1 MSTRMRAVFFGALVA
16 LTSASAA
23 CKRASE
29 APEEKAQSVV
39 TSSSEP
45 TPVPP
50 PPPTISPAEP
60 EAVPAFREHP
70 AAQSP
75 AATSQLPA
83 APAQRYAPQ
92 KADKG
97 TAQVVPRPL
106 AVGASSDEGKLA
118 GRGGWAPTPTKV
130 KSAPAFAPKPI
141 EGVEPLSA
149 NRPSPVAPQATKPLD
164 LAKGAQAVAP
174 REEVAAEAPEARPA
188 LDPNARYATTYRPG
202 GAALAAFDA
211 AVGRGDIPAGYKDL
225 VGDFGA
231 RYASTMPAP
240 TDVALAF
247 RAEPERSKVAPSGG
261 KLNFRIS
268 LRSSATET
276 ARAPLSVHLVLD
288 VSGSMSGNAI
298 DNARKAAQSLV
309 ERLDAKDDFS
319 MVTFSSSAE
328 VLVADGPVGPRRK
341 RILETIEQVHANG
354 GTNISAGLDLG
365 YAQAHDP
372 KISPEAVKIVMFLSD
387 GHANGGDTR
396 PESLAERSA
405 RAFQDGIQTSA
416 FGLGADFDAPLMS
429 SIADRGAGGYYF
441 LADSSQIAGA
451 LAKEMDSR
459 LVPAAL
465 GVEVRVRLRPDVIPL
480 RVYGSHALEQREAAQ
495 VRAQEVAMDV
505 NAAKKQG
512 IARDRHEDAPG
523 GMRFFM
529 PAFARDDRHA
539 ILMELQIPPGTGS
552 RPLGSVEI
560 KYKDRLRKK
569 NTTDELPVT
578 VVYASNDAESSAS
591 ADPSVVATVQ
601 AFLAGDSI
609 VQAERLVDREL
620 RLPATRLL
628 QERAEILKRAAT
640 TLSDPRLGE
649 DAIRLARLSRAIG
662 GGTDADSV
670 RSVPLAVLL
679 RGSAYGYLK

>member
-1 MSTRMRAVFFGALVA
+1 MSTRMHAVFFGALVA
-16 LTSASAA
+16 LSFVSVG

-29 APEEKAQSVV
+29 APAEKSEVV
-39 TSSSEP
+39 TSSPEA

-50 PPPTISPAEP
+50 PNPPGVSPAEP
-60 EAVPAFREHP
+60 GLATAPVDREVAVPSTAQAP
-70 AAQSP
+70 A
-75 AATSQLPA
+75 A
-83 APAQRYAPQ
+83 APATGYLP
-92 KADKG
+92 KAAAKDP
-97 TAQVVPRPL
+97 AVVARPP
-106 AVGASSDEGKLA
+106 AVGGPSDEGKLA
-118 GRGGWAPTPTKV
+118 VRGGWAPPPAKA
-130 KSAPAFAPKPI
+130 KSAPAFAPRPMV
-141 EGVEPLSA
+141 EGAEPLGA
-149 NRPSPVAPQATKPLD
+149 NRPSPVTPQATKPMD

-174 REEVAAEAPEARPA
+174 REEASVDAPQARPA

-202 GAALAAFDA
+202 GAALSAFDA
-211 AVGRGDIPAGYKDL
+211 AVGRGDIPVEYKDL

-247 RAEPERSKVAPSGG
+247 RAEPERTKVAPSGG
-261 KLNFRIS
+261 KRNFRIS
-268 LRSSATET
+268 LRSSASET
-276 ARAPLSVHLVLD
+276 VRAPLSVHLVLD

-319 MVTFSSSAE
+319 MVTFSNSAE

-341 RILETIEQVHANG
+341 KILETIEQVHANG

-396 PESLAERSA
+396 PDSLAERSA

-465 GVEVRVRLRPDVIPL
+465 GVEVRVRLRPDVVPL

-512 IARDRHEDAPG
+512 IARDRQEDAPG

-529 PAFARDDRHA
+529 PAFAKDDRHA

-578 VVYASNDAESSAS
+578 VVYASSDAESSAS
-591 ADPSVVATVQ
+591 ADASVVATVQ

-662 GGTDADSV
+662 GGSTPDSV
-670 RSVPLAVLL
+670 KSVPLAVLL

>member
-1 MSTRMRAVFFGALVA
+1 M
-16 LTSASAA
+16 
-23 CKRASE
+23 
-29 APEEKAQSVV
+29 
-39 TSSSEP
+39 
-45 TPVPP
+45 
-50 PPPTISPAEP
+50 
-60 EAVPAFREHP
+60 
-70 AAQSP
+70 
-75 AATSQLPA
+75 
-83 APAQRYAPQ
+83 
-92 KADKG
+92 
-97 TAQVVPRPL
+97 
-106 AVGASSDEGKLA
+106 
-118 GRGGWAPTPTKV
+118 
-130 KSAPAFAPKPI
+130 
-141 EGVEPLSA
+141 
-149 NRPSPVAPQATKPLD
+149 D

-202 GAALAAFDA
+202 GAALSAFDA
-211 AVGRGDIPAGYKDL
+211 AVGRGDIPAEYKDL

-231 RYASTMPAP
+231 RYASTMAAP
-240 TDVALAF
+240 TDAALAF

-261 KLNFRIS
+261 RLNFRIS

-276 ARAPLSVHLVLD
+276 VRAPLSVHLVLD
-288 VSGSMSGNAI
+288 VSGSMSGNAM

-341 RILETIEQVHANG
+341 KILETIEQVHANG

-512 IARDRHEDAPG
+512 IARDRQEDAPG

-529 PAFARDDRHA
+529 PAFAKDDRHA
-539 ILMELQIPPGTGS
+539 ILMELQVPPGTGS

-560 KYKDRLRKK
+560 KYKDRVRKR
-569 NTTDELPVT
+569 NTTDELPVA
-578 VVYASNDAESSAS
+578 VVYASSDPESAAS

-640 TLSDPRLGE
+640 TLADQRLGE

-662 GGTDADSV
+662 GGTAPESV
-670 RSVPLAVLL
+670 KSVPLAVLL